1 MFISRTVVLP
11 QFCSISTTIQQ
22 QMSIFLYNTQNSSF
36 RCSVF
41 YCLLSFFLNFPFPSI
56 SPSKLSLFSPFLSR
70 YFPFGI
76 ISWNLLE
83 SNQNNMALLWI
94 SALFINKVINKK
106 LAQRNSTGIPVYNT
120 SEFICTLIFAALYL
134 IYSPLCI
141 IQKVYVWNSK
151 TSLFLCFLILPVP
164 FLTFHFVL
172 LLCACPHLVQ
182 HF

>member
-1 MFISRTVVLP
+1 MP
-11 QFCSISTTIQQ
+11 TTIQQ
-22 QMSIFLYNTQNSSF
+22 QMSIFFYSTQNLRF

-56 SPSKLSLFSPFLSR
+56 SPPKLSLFSPFLSR

-76 ISWNLLE
+76 IIWNLLE

-106 LAQRNSTGIPVYNT
+106 LAQRNSAGIPVYNN

-134 IYSPLCI
+134 IYSPICS
-141 IQKVYVWNSK
+141 IQKVHVWNSK
-151 TSLFLCFLILPVP
+151 TSLFLCLFNSSCPPSHFCSASLCLPSP
-164 FLTFHFVL
+164 CTTFSGGKSSVSVHFS
-172 LLCACPHLVQ
+172 
-182 HF
+182 F